1 MRARMMVIGLVQ
13 AALLMACED
22 RSPSQNRSELAR
34 DRSDAGK
41 AANVGSA
48 TPAAAPVA
56 SEQEARAQSTTQWS
70 HPGTYDVISRMI
82 IRTGQASIEV
92 DSLETSMAELRRI
105 VQRSGGFVADAS
117 IQSGKNQLRTA
128 TLQVKVPATR
138 FDDLTQALE
147 PLGKLQF
154 VNVAAEDV
162 SEEFVDLTARVA
174 NGRKLEDRLI
184 ELLRTR
190 TGKLQDVLS
199 VERELARV
207 REEIERM
214 EGRLRF
220 LKTSAQLST
229 LSINLYEP
237 APIVA
242 SHPGRS
248 VIGEAF
254 KTAWRNFVGLMAGV
268 IASLGIVV
276 PVVILGWAAL
286 IVGKRYKRRTA

>member
-1 MRARMMVIGLVQ
+1 
-13 AALLMACED
+13 
-22 RSPSQNRSELAR
+22 
-34 DRSDAGK
+34 
-41 AANVGSA
+41 
-48 TPAAAPVA
+48 VA
-56 SEQEARAQSTTQWS
+56 SQKEVATQAPSQWS
-70 HPGTYDVISRMI
+70 HLGTYDVMSRLI

-276 PVVILGWAAL
+276 PVVILGWGAL